1 MTLTAGA
8 QARLGLRERKRLA
21 TRRAIQ
27 RAALTLSK
35 ERGFDRVTV
44 DDISQQALVSPR
56 TFFNYFPSK
65 EAAVIGDM
73 PALPGGAAVDAF
85 VTAGPD
91 QTILDGIRDLLVDG
105 VENSMGADE
114 RDIHKLRRA
123 LLKDNPQL
131 FTLRMA
137 GMKQLEAD
145 LTAIVRRR
153 LQHDEHGHDEHG
165 QNEHGH
171 DEHGHD
177 EHSAGDDEQLESRA
191 RLITLVA
198 FAGIRHAWW
207 CWADAGGTDAL
218 VSRLHDSFRELQAL
232 SLQHEAR

>member
-1 MTLTAGA
+1 MTAATE
-8 QARLGLRERKRLA
+8 QAELGLRERKRLA

-27 RAALTLSK
+27 LAALSLSR

-44 DDISQQALVSPR
+44 DDISNAAQVSPR

-73 PALPGGAAVDAF
+73 PALPGDDAIAAF
-85 VTAGPD
+85 VEAGSQ
-91 QTILDGIRDLLVDG
+91 QTILDGIRDLLAGTVDDSPG
-105 VENSMGADE
+105 DDE
-114 RDIHKLRRA
+114 RDIHQLRRS
-123 LLKDNPQL
+123 LLKNNPQL

-145 LTAIVRRR
+145 LTSIVRRR
-153 LQHDEHGHDEHG
+153 IRRDEPGV
-165 QNEHGH
+165 
-171 DEHGHD
+171 
-177 EHSAGDDEQLESRA
+177 SDDDQLESRA

-207 CWADAGGTDAL
+207 CWADRGGKEPLSA
-218 VSRLHDSFRELQAL
+218 RLHESFAQLQSIGL
-232 SLQHEAR
+232 TSR